1 MIIDDYTL
9 IKQIGSGQLGKTY
22 LTSKK
27 GLETKYATKV
37 YERRIYSYSFER
49 ELLLN
54 EITILKEVYHPNI
67 IKLIDLKKSTKF
79 YFLIFEYCN
88 GGTLQ
93 DFLEQYQKKYNKAPS
108 EEKVEYIMRQIIH
121 VIKYLHNK
129 KIVHTNISLD
139 NIMINY
145 EDENDRINNNIM
157 KAKIKIIG
165 FSLASYLKKGEY
177 LYSIT
182 GGHINLDPICIFKL
196 NKIPEYKYSGYDEK
210 LDIWSLGIIF
220 YELLIGKNPFDVNS
234 MKELVQKLE
243 KGDYYV
249 PITLSKEALSFL
261 NNMLQ
266 FEPKDRL
273 NIDILYNHEFLR
285 KKVIDFTKLKFNE
298 KISEIKLNIKKK
310 QIPYDL

>member
-37 YERRIYSYSFER
+37 YERRIYSNSFER

-108 EEKVEYIMRQIIH
+108 EEKVQYIMRQIIH

-196 NKIPEYKYSGYDEK
+196 NKIPEYKDSGYDEK

-220 YELLIGKNPFDVNS
+220 YELLIGKNPFDACS
-234 MKELVQKLE
+234 MDELLE
-243 KGDYYV
+243 MVIKGDFYI
-249 PITLSKEALSFL
+249 PITISKEAISFL
-261 NNMLQ
+261 NCMMRYDL
-266 FEPKDRL
+266 KDRL
-273 NIDILYNHEFLR
+273 SIDILYNHEFLR
-285 KKVIDFTKLKFNE
+285 KNVNVFTKLEIKNKDFE
-298 KISEIKLNIKKK
+298 PEIKLNIYSK
-310 QIPYDL
+310 IEEI

>member
-9 IKQIGSGQLGKTY
+9 IKQIGSGQLEKTY

-37 YERRIYSYSFER
+37 YERRIYSNSFER

-54 EITILKEVYHPNI
+54 EI
-67 IKLIDLKKSTKF
+67 
-79 YFLIFEYCN
+79 
-88 GGTLQ
+88 
-93 DFLEQYQKKYNKAPS
+93 KAPS
-108 EEKVEYIMRQIIH
+108 EEIIQYVMRQIIH

-196 NKIPEYKYSGYDEK
+196 NKIQEYKYSGYDEK
-210 LDIWSLGIIF
+210 VDIWSLGIIF
-220 YELLIGKNPFDVNS
+220 YKLLIGKNPFDANS

-285 KKVIDFTKLKFNE
+285 KNVSDFTKLKFNE

>member
-9 IKQIGSGQLGKTY
+9 IKQIDSGQLGKTY

-37 YERRIYSYSFER
+37 YERRIYSNSFVR

-108 EEKVEYIMRQIIH
+108 EEKVQYIMRQIIH

-157 KAKIKIIG
+157 KAKIKIFC

-196 NKIPEYKYSGYDEK
+196 NKIQEYKYSGYDEK

-220 YELLIGKNPFDVNS
+220 MNY
-234 MKELVQKLE
+234 
-243 KGDYYV
+243 
-249 PITLSKEALSFL
+249 
-261 NNMLQ
+261 
-266 FEPKDRL
+266 
-273 NIDILYNHEFLR
+273 
-285 KKVIDFTKLKFNE
+285 
-298 KISEIKLNIKKK
+298 
-310 QIPYDL
+310 

>member
-37 YERRIYSYSFER
+37 YERRIYSNSFVR

-54 EITILKEVYHPNI
+54 ETTILKEVYHPNI

-108 EEKVEYIMRQIIH
+108 EEKVQYIMRQIIH

-157 KAKIKIIG
+157 KSKIKIIG

-196 NKIPEYKYSGYDEK
+196 QESKYSGYDEK

-220 YELLIGKNPFDVNS
+220 YELLIGKNPFDANS

-266 FEPKDRL
+266 FEPKNRIC
-273 NIDILYNHEFLR
+273 IDILYNHEFLR

>member
-9 IKQIGSGQLGKTY
+9 IKQICSGQLGKTY

-37 YERRIYSYSFER
+37 YERRIYSNSFVR

-108 EEKVEYIMRQIIH
+108 EEIIQYIMRQIIH

-196 NKIPEYKYSGYDEK
+196 QEYKYSGYDEK

-220 YELLIGKNPFDVNS
+220 YELLIGKNPFDANS

-285 KKVIDFTKLKFNE
+285 KNVSDFTKLKFNE

>member
-37 YERRIYSYSFER
+37 YERRIYSNSFVR

-54 EITILKEVYHPNI
+54 ETTILKEVYHPNI

-93 DFLEQYQKKYNKAPS
+93 DFLEQYQKKYNRAPS
-108 EEKVEYIMRQIIH
+108 EEKVQYIMRQIIH

-196 NKIPEYKYSGYDEK
+196 NNIPEYKYSGYDEK

-285 KKVIDFTKLKFNE
+285 KNVSDFTKLKFNE